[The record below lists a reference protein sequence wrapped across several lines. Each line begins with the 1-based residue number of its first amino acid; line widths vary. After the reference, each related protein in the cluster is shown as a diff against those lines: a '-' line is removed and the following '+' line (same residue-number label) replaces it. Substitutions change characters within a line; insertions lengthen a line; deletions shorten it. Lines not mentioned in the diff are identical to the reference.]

1 MPERYLKRI
10 IDNELNEY
18 LEMIGAILIVGPKW
32 CGKTTTAEQHAN
44 SVLRLQ
50 DPDKNKNYLK
60 IADIKP
66 SKLLEG
72 EKPRLIDEWQ
82 MAPMLWDSVRNSV
95 DQLHKQ
101 GLYILTGSTSVDD
114 SKIMHSG
121 TGRIHRLLMLP
132 MSLYESEESNG
143 KICIIDL
150 FKNPNMDINGIK
162 SDLSIEDLIYA
173 SCRGG
178 WPESLNL
185 KSNKAQLFVVYSYI
199 TSICENDI
207 ITVDGVKRDPE
218 RVRKILESYARN
230 ISTLAKNT
238 TILNDIKSNYE
249 DISEATYYSY
259 INALKRLFVIKDIP
273 AWSPNIRS
281 SSAIRSNHKKE
292 FIDPSISVAALNL
305 NPESLMNDLN
315 TFGFIFENLCIRDLS
330 VYTSSEGGKVSYY
343 HDRYGLEA
351 DCILHL
357 RNGDYAL
364 IEFKLGNKEIDK
376 GAKNLLELNDLIK
389 TKNMREPK
397 FLAIITGGEFA
408 YTREDGV
415 KVLPI
420 GCLR

>member
-10 IDNELNEY
+10 IDDELNEY

-143 KICIIDL
+143 KICIMDL

-230 ISTLAKNT
+230 VSTLAKNT

-330 VYTSSEGGKVSYY
+330 VYTSSEGGKISYY

-389 TKNMREPK
+389 TKNIREPK

>member
-1 MPERYLKRI
+1 MSLRKQEYRERI
-10 IDNELNEY
+10 IDDIVKSKLASF
-18 LEMIGAILIVGPKW
+18 GAVCIEGPKW

-143 KICIIDL
+143 KICIMDL

-207 ITVDGVKRDPE
+207 ISVDGVKRDPE

-315 TFGFIFENLCIRDLS
+315 TFGFIFESLVERDLKI
-330 VYTSSEGGKVSYY
+330 Y
-343 HDRYGLEA
+343 A
-351 DCILHL
+351 DS
-357 RNGDYAL
+357 
-364 IEFKLGNKEIDK
+364 F
-376 GAKNLLELNDLIK
+376 GAKN
-389 TKNMREPK
+389 
-397 FLAIITGGEFA
+397 
-408 YTREDGV
+408 YH
-415 KVLPI
+415 
-420 GCLR
+420 